1 MIMLENFYDI
11 FLISWESLLIL
22 ILTAVSCSIIGTFL
36 VLRKLSMVSDA
47 ISHTVLLGIVL
58 AFFITGD
65 VSSPLLVVGA
75 AFFGVITVFS
85 IETLSNTG
93 LVKNDDAVGIIF
105 PLFFS
110 LAVILISRFARN
122 AHLDTDIVLMG
133 EVILAPLNR
142 MDIFG
147 YSLPKALVQMMLM
160 LFLNTAFIIIFF
172 KELKI
177 TTFDKEFASIIGFS
191 SGLLFYAL
199 MTLSSLTAVVSF
211 DAVGAILVVS
221 FLITP
226 SSAAYLVTK
235 NLKSML
241 LLSCMYAVINSV
253 LGYVT
258 AMIFNVSMSGMTA
271 MMAGITFLLS
281 FLLHREGLV
290 TSLFLRMKKKRE
302 FRLELMILHIG
313 NHLYERD
320 ERVKEELGVDSIKNH
335 LMWKQSEIERR
346 AECLIKKGLLR
357 VEDRRQVYTLTE
369 KGMEKYEEIKLDYG
383 I

>member
-1 MIMLENFYDI
+1 MSTFQDFYDI
-11 FLISWESLLIL
+11 FFISWESLLIL
-22 ILTAVSCSIIGTFL
+22 VLTSISCSIIGTFL

-58 AFFITGD
+58 AFFVTGD
-65 VSSPLLVVGA
+65 VSSPLLIVGA
-75 AFFGVITVFS
+75 ALFGVITVFS
-85 IETLSNTG
+85 IEVLSNTG

-110 LAVILISRFARN
+110 LAVLLISKFARN

-142 MDIFG
+142 MDVFG
-147 YSLPKALVQMMLM
+147 YSLPKALVQMLVI
-160 LFLNTAFIIIFF
+160 LFMNLSFIFVFF

-191 SGLLFYAL
+191 SGILFYAL

-226 SSAAYLVTK
+226 SSAAYLITK
-235 NLKSML
+235 DLKSML
-241 LLSCMYAVINSV
+241 GISCIYSLVNAI
-253 LGYVT
+253 LGYAI
-258 AMIFNVSMSGMTA
+258 AMIWNVSMSGMTA
-271 MMAGITFLLS
+271 MVAGITFLLT
-281 FLLHREGLV
+281 FLFHREGLL
-290 TSLFLRMKKKRE
+290 TSLFLRWKKKRE

-313 NHLYERD
+313 NHLFESD
-320 ERVKEELGVDSIKNH
+320 ERCKEELGVDSIKDH

-346 AECLIKKGLLR
+346 AERLIHRGIL
-357 VEDRRQVYTLTE
+357 EIEERREIYALTE
-369 KGMEKYEEIKLDYG
+369 KGKEEYEKIKLEYG